1 MTPFILYISGIVLGW
16 FGHKILSKKDE
27 ISSSNWERGFEAGLD
42 FCKERGYI
50 LARYDEIDEIMV
62 EHGDDVARYKR
73 VVQ

>member
-1 MTPFILYISGIVLGW
+1 MQMLALYISGLLIGW

-50 LARYDEIDEIMV
+50 LARYDEINEIMV
-62 EHGDDVARYKR
+62 EYGDDVARYKR
-73 VVQ
+73 VVE